1 MVKAELIFKNICM
14 IFGAFGLMLLGFKF
28 DLPEVGFISLFFFLL
43 LSLGLFAAIVEDRA
57 EKK

>member
-1 MVKAELIFKNICM
+1 MEKAELIFKNICM
-14 IFGAFGLMLLGFKF
+14 ILGAFGMMLFCFKF
-28 DLPEVGFISLFFFLL
+28 DLPKMGYIFGFFFLL